1 MVATSEY
8 FNTDIGGLEILHNSF
23 ASVNEFSHYLANSL
37 AWVGTSTP
45 TDHSYTEQQ
54 TCTAIPDDL
63 IDHNYATITQISYI
77 NLDIDYAEI
86 VSKVSSNYN
95 NIRNVKDEAPMVLLS
110 RDLQIKL
117 HQGKSMLQIKKTTAG
132 KNVNDFAPF

>member
-1 MVATSEY
+1 M
-8 FNTDIGGLEILHNSF
+8 
-23 ASVNEFSHYLANSL
+23 
-37 AWVGTSTP
+37 
-45 TDHSYTEQQ
+45 
-54 TCTAIPDDL
+54 CTAIPDDL
-63 IDHNYATITQISYI
+63 IDHNYATTTQISYI

-117 HQGKSMLQIKKTTAG
+117 H
-132 KNVNDFAPF
+132 

>member
-54 TCTAIPDDL
+54 PCTAIPDDL

-95 NIRNVKDEAPMVLLS
+95 NIKMLKM
-110 RDLQIKL
+110 KL
-117 HQGKSMLQIKKTTAG
+117 ERSS
-132 KNVNDFAPF
+132 N